1 MTANALATRKVFPY
15 FKASVYSVLG
25 ISIILLSSRGIL
37 IESPDTLAWLCLLML
52 FEWETTRLGRPY
64 WSAWEKWGLTVGRI
78 FAYLL
83 ILHSIVEYGSPDYI
97 ARYGALDLWNAQ
109 TWIAVVLLLEYD
121 MHSPGE
127 YTRRERYLRNG
138 LKAAL
143 YGALFLFAL
152 MAGPE
157 GEWLG
162 TYYATLWILSFLMIE
177 LNVSKLEE
185 QSRSEEID
193 DTDPVR
199 ERSSD
204 TLRSSKELQ

>member
-1 MTANALATRKVFPY
+1 MAAKALATRKVFPY
-15 FKASVYSVLG
+15 LKGTVYSALG
-25 ISIILLSSRGIL
+25 ISVILLSSREIL

-64 WSAWEKWGLTVGRI
+64 RSVWEKWGLSGGRV

-83 ILHSIVEYGSPDYI
+83 ILHSIVGYGSPDYI
-97 ARYGALDLWNAQ
+97 AQYGALDLWNAQ

-121 MHSPGE
+121 MHSSGE
-127 YTRRERYLRNG
+127 YTRRERYLRNS
-138 LKAAL
+138 LKAGL

-162 TYYATLWILSFLMIE
+162 TYYATLWILSFAMIE
-177 LNVSKLEE
+177 LNVSQLEE
-185 QSRSEEID
+185 PSRYEGID
-193 DTDPVR
+193 KNDPFR
-199 ERSSD
+199 ETSSD
-204 TLRSSKELQ
+204 AVRSWKQLR